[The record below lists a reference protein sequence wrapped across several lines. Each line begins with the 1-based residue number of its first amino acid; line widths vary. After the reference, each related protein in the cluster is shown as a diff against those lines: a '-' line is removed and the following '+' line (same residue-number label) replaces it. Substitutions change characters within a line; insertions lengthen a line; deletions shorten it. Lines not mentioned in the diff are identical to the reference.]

1 MVFSVSRITLAMYS
15 EATPSNLSEVFL
27 PFELEFAY
35 GAAIFLVMTRTL
47 FPHVADGEACS
58 NSAHSVLN
66 EMITKGNKLAQVRK
80 SDLIQIESL
89 FEELS
94 AQIERHGF
102 QTLTLS
108 TPDHEYPGASYQAD
122 QGIPSVPTPQSLAL
136 LTTGDS
142 EFSASALEQD
152 TRNLDVLDNIG
163 ISSYEF
169 FSIVDQIESQDNFGI
184 LDSVSL

>member
-1 MVFSVSRITLAMYS
+1 M
-15 EATPSNLSEVFL
+15 

-35 GAAIFLVMTRTL
+35 GAAIFLTMTRTL

-58 NSAHSVLN
+58 NSAHSILN
-66 EMITKGNKLAQVRK
+66 EMISKGNKLAQVRK

-89 FEELS
+89 FGELS
-94 AQIERHGF
+94 AQVERHGL

-108 TPDHEYPGASYQAD
+108 TPENEYPDTSYQAD

-136 LTTGDS
+136 LATGDS

-152 TRNLDVLDNIG
+152 TRNLDILDNIG

-169 FSIVDQIESQDNFGI
+169 FSIVDQMENQDNFSI
-184 LDSVSL
+184 LDSVSM